1 MVTLKL
7 PQVHS
12 NLGVSCESPRL
23 HETPNLHWTH
33 PLELTRLPP
42 HCRELQGWE
51 VGDSAGLPSA
61 SQLSLA
67 LARGLSLWTVTHQ
80 THTYIILHDFPN
92 L

>member
-7 PQVHS
+7 PQGHF

-23 HETPNLHWTH
+23 HVTPSLRWIRL
-33 PLELTRLPP
+33 LELTRLRP
-42 HCRELQGWE
+42 HCRELLGA
-51 VGDSAGLPSA
+51 V
-61 SQLSLA
+61 SQLSLT

-80 THTYIILHDFPN
+80 THAYIILRDSPN